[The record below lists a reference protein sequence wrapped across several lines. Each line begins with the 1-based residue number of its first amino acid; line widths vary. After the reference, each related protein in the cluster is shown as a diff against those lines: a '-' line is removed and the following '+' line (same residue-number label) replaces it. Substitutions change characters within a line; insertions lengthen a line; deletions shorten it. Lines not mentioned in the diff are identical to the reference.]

1 MATRTVTDRSPTTA
15 PALLGMDT
23 RGAKVLAAALIGTLV
38 ASTIGDVRGVS
49 SVPLLW
55 ASIGVAALGVVGMLV
70 ITGDPM
76 PLRAARAV
84 ASTGPLGCVCVCLAL
99 PGEPVNANQT
109 NALGA
114 SVAVCAFLCVRGR
127 TPTAWLALAGMVGV
141 FAVWA
146 ARTGQS
152 ALGGV
157 LYVAPNIA
165 VVGMATLF
173 AVIMRPAAADI
184 QRLREV
190 AIAQAARIAA
200 TEARRAERDRRRGAL
215 RELAWPTLEAVV
227 RREAFSAQQI
237 ADVKLT
243 ERRLRD
249 SVRARFLNV
258 PAVVD
263 AAWEARARGVDV
275 IMFDDSGMNLS
286 STSFRDE
293 FCQLAVEWLTRATEG
308 TVTVRVHPPG
318 RSLVGSIVA
327 VAGDGTSQRVEMDTT
342 GRLQES

>member
-1 MATRTVTDRSPTTA
+1 MAARTMTDRTGTTA

-49 SVPLLW
+49 SVSLLW
-55 ASIGVAALGVVGMLV
+55 ASIVVASLGVVGMLA
-70 ITGDPM
+70 IKGDPM
-76 PLRAARAV
+76 PAGVARAV
-84 ASTGPLGCVCVCLAL
+84 ASTGLLACVCACLAL

-127 TPTAWLALAGMVGV
+127 TPTAWFAMAAMVGV
-141 FAVWA
+141 FAAWA
-146 ARTGQS
+146 ERTGQG
-152 ALGGV
+152 ALSGL
-157 LYVAPNIA
+157 LYVAPNVA

-190 AIAQAARIAA
+190 AIAQAAQIAA
-200 TEARRAERDRRRGAL
+200 TEARLAERDRRRCAL
-215 RELAWPTLEAVV
+215 RELAWPTLEAVASS
-227 RREAFSAQQI
+227 EAFSAKQ
-237 ADVKLT
+237 AAEVKLT

-275 IMFDDSGMNLS
+275 VMFDDSGMNAS
-286 STSFRDE
+286 SVSFRDE
-293 FCQLAVEWLTRATEG
+293 FCRLAAEWLTRTTEG
-308 TVTVRVHPPG
+308 TVTVRIHPPG

-327 VAGDGTSQRVEMDTT
+327 VAGDGTSQRAEMELA
-342 GRLQES
+342 GRIHRS